1 MLGLRTQ
8 RITFGCPAGNIA
20 GGYGIKIAT
29 DQMFMVILSRT
40 STLAD
45 RSDRT
50 LQSEIAAR
58 DERTLNRHQYSR
70 RRDTGHKQIDIRGYH
85 LKRGIWLEIQYICYL
100 ITSGKY
106 RESGLISIARN
117 LY

>member
-1 MLGLRTQ
+1 MLVLRTQ
-8 RITFGCPAGNIA
+8 RVMFGCPAGNIA

-29 DQMFMVILSRT
+29 DQMFMIILSRT
-40 STLAD
+40 STIVD

-58 DERTLNRHQYSR
+58 DERTLNRHQYSW

-85 LKRGIWLEIQYICYL
+85 LERGIWLEIQ
-100 ITSGKY
+100 
-106 RESGLISIARN
+106 
-117 LY
+117 

>member
-1 MLGLRTQ
+1 MLVLRTQ
-8 RITFGCPAGNIA
+8 RVMFGCPAGNID

-29 DQMFMVILSRT
+29 DQMFVIILSRT
-40 STLAD
+40 STLVD
-45 RSDRT
+45 RS

-85 LKRGIWLEIQYICYL
+85 LERGIWLEIQ
-100 ITSGKY
+100 
-106 RESGLISIARN
+106 
-117 LY
+117 

>member
-1 MLGLRTQ
+1 MLVLRTQ
-8 RITFGCPAGNIA
+8 RVMFGCPAGNID

-29 DQMFMVILSRT
+29 DQMFVIILSRT
-40 STLAD
+40 STLVD

-70 RRDTGHKQIDIRGYH
+70 KRLRDATIVLQTRVFSFVIK
-85 LKRGIWLEIQYICYL
+85 KR
-100 ITSGKY
+100 
-106 RESGLISIARN
+106 
-117 LY
+117 

>member
-1 MLGLRTQ
+1 MLVLRTQ
-8 RITFGCPAGNIA
+8 RVMFGCPAGNIA

-29 DQMFMVILSRT
+29 DQMFMIILSRT
-40 STLAD
+40 STIVD

-70 RRDTGHKQIDIRGYH
+70 RRDTGISRSILEVIT
-85 LKRGIWLEIQYICYL
+85 LKGVY
-100 ITSGKY
+100 
-106 RESGLISIARN
+106 GLKFNTFAI
-117 LY
+117 

>member
-1 MLGLRTQ
+1 MLVLRTQ
-8 RITFGCPAGNIA
+8 RVMFGCPAGNIA

-29 DQMFMVILSRT
+29 DQMFMIILSRT
-40 STLAD
+40 STIVD

-70 RRDTGHKQIDIRGYH
+70 RRDTGHKQIDRKSTRLNSSH
-85 LKRGIWLEIQYICYL
+85 
-100 ITSGKY
+100 
-106 RESGLISIARN
+106 
-117 LY
+117 

>member
-1 MLGLRTQ
+1 MLGLRAQ

-29 DQMFMVILSRT
+29 DQMF
-40 STLAD
+40 TLVD

-58 DERTLNRHQYSR
+58 DERTLNRHQHSR

-85 LKRGIWLEIQYICYL
+85 LERGIWLEIQ
-100 ITSGKY
+100 
-106 RESGLISIARN
+106 
-117 LY
+117 

>member
-1 MLGLRTQ
+1 MLGLRAQ

-29 DQMFMVILSRT
+29 DQMFMIILSRT
-40 STLAD
+40 STLVD

-58 DERTLNRHQYSR
+58 DERTLNRHQHSSEAKIQGISR
-70 RRDTGHKQIDIRGYH
+70 SILEVIT
-85 LKRGIWLEIQYICYL
+85 LKGVY
-100 ITSGKY
+100 
-106 RESGLISIARN
+106 GLKFNRFAI
-117 LY
+117 

>member
-1 MLGLRTQ
+1 MLVLRTQ
-8 RITFGCPAGNIA
+8 RVMCGCPAGSTD

-29 DQMFMVILSRT
+29 DQMFVIILSRT
-40 STLAD
+40 STLVD

-70 RRDTGHKQIDIRGYH
+70 RRDAGHKQIDIRGYH
-85 LKRGIWLEIQYICYL
+85 LERGIWLEIQ
-100 ITSGKY
+100 
-106 RESGLISIARN
+106 
-117 LY
+117 

>member
-20 GGYGIKIAT
+20 GGYGINYGKIAT
-29 DQMFMVILSRT
+29 DQMFMIILSRT
-40 STLAD
+40 STLVD

-58 DERTLNRHQYSR
+58 DERTLNRHQHSR

-85 LKRGIWLEIQYICYL
+85 LERGIWLEIQ
-100 ITSGKY
+100 
-106 RESGLISIARN
+106 
-117 LY
+117 

>member
-1 MLGLRTQ
+1 MLGLRAQ

-20 GGYGIKIAT
+20 RGDGIKIAT
-29 DQMFMVILSRT
+29 DQMFMIILSRT
-40 STLAD
+40 STLVD

-58 DERTLNRHQYSR
+58 DERTLNRHQHSR

-85 LKRGIWLEIQYICYL
+85 LERGIWLEIQ
-100 ITSGKY
+100 
-106 RESGLISIARN
+106 
-117 LY
+117 